1 MVRALN
7 EEPLQALEIGLCGR
21 CSNSRLGESQRRG
34 GMTRGG
40 LGHMVVGA
48 GDAIGESPPAQ
59 PKLAEGRAAVVP
71 VHGRGGNGSFMSV
84 RCVLVPSREIPPHRL
99 KEFKPR
105 ASPCLAKK
113 IRFNSPEER
122 ASPCFAKS
130 KRFKW

>member
-7 EEPLQALEIGLCGR
+7 EVPLQALEIGLCGQPVRGFGR
-21 CSNSRLGESQRRG
+21 CSNLRLGESQRRG

-71 VHGRGGNGSFMSV
+71 VHGRGRV
-84 RCVLVPSREIPPHRL
+84 IE
-99 KEFKPR
+99 
-105 ASPCLAKK
+105 
-113 IRFNSPEER
+113 
-122 ASPCFAKS
+122 
-130 KRFKW
+130 